1 MRASFETLLKRV
13 RADETRPLLKNT
25 GKTAEALGNL
35 LAQRT
40 PVYEHVA
47 DYIVDTDGKSVDE
60 VAEEIVR
67 LFGEEA

>member
-1 MRASFETLLKRV
+1 M
-13 RADETRPLLKNT
+13 KNT